1 MHVDWIEMADEV
13 YFWDSFQIQRWMTER
28 ERPENNGRAVFVEQQ
43 YRQLGELPTSSPKSH
58 YV

>member
-1 MHVDWIEMADEV
+1 MHVDWIEMANKV

-28 ERPENNGRAVFVEQQ
+28 ENNDGEVFVEQQ
-43 YRQLGELPTSSPKSH
+43 YRQPGEPPTSSPNSH